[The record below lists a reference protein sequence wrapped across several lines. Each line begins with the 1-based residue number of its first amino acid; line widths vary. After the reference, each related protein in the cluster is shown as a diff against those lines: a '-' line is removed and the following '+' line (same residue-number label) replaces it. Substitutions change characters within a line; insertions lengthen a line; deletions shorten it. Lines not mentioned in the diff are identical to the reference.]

1 MKLLKILLLFIIPL
15 SLFANSANFAKEEID
30 GAFGIKLGQEVKGK
44 YFKKF
49 IKIKD
54 IQGFDGF
61 DEYWY
66 SITPKSN
73 LVYRIFAE
81 KRDFKEGKCGES
93 FDLISIY
100 LQEKYGKIEKE
111 ITYPT
116 IANYEEFQ
124 WFSKDKNRR
133 IQLRCSDKL
142 KQFTLYYDDFNL
154 TDKAEK
160 EKQEIELNK
169 IKKLGL

>member
-30 GAFGIKLGQEVKGK
+30 GAFGIKLGQEVKAK
-44 YFKKF
+44 YYYKDS
-49 IKIKD
+49 IEIKD
-54 IQGFDGF
+54 IQGYDGF
-61 DEYWY
+61 EEYWY

-73 LVYRIFAE
+73 LVYRISALS
-81 KRDFKEGKCGES
+81 FKEGGCGET

-111 ITYPT
+111 I
-116 IANYEEFQ
+116 ANPAYADYEAFQ

-133 IQLRCSDKL
+133 IRLACSDKSKL
-142 KQFTLYYDDFNL
+142 LGLYYDDYNL

-169 IKKLGL
+169 IKQLGL

>member
-30 GAFGIKLGQEVKGK
+30 GAFGIKLGQEVKAK
-44 YFKKF
+44 YYYKDS
-49 IKIKD
+49 IEIKD
-54 IQGFDGF
+54 IQGYDGF
-61 DEYWY
+61 EEYWY

-73 LVYRIFAE
+73 LVYRISALS
-81 KRDFKEGKCGES
+81 FKEGGCGET

-116 IANYEEFQ
+116 IANYEEFL

-133 IQLRCSDKL
+133 ILLRCSEKL
-142 KQFTLYYDDFNL
+142 EQFYLDYRDFNL

-169 IKKLGL
+169 IKQLGL

>member
-15 SLFANSANFAKEEID
+15 SLFANSANYAKEEID

-73 LVYRIFAE
+73 LVYRISALS
-81 KRDFKEGKCGES
+81 FKEGGCGET

-116 IANYEEFQ
+116 IANYEEFL

-133 IQLRCSDKL
+133 ILLRCSEKL
-142 KQFTLYYDDFNL
+142 EQFYLDYRDFNL

-169 IKKLGL
+169 IKQLGL